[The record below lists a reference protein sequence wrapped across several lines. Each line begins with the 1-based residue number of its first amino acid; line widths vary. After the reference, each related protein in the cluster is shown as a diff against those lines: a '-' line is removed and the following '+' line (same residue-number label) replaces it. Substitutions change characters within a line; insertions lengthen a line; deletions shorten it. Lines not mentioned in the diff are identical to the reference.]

1 MQTHLDIETADPDD
15 LFMLAIIANHPKV
28 NLKAVSVFPGGL
40 DQVSLVKHVL
50 NIVGRKDIKVF
61 CNPLSDG
68 KDRVS
73 IFYERWLGKIDSY
86 QYDGTLD
93 DLAEVID
100 EETTLLTGGPLKN
113 ILYLYGKGAKYKLWT
128 CQGGFVGESIYKEL
142 GLTSM
147 DKFKG
152 KEKVATFNL
161 NGCVDAAK
169 ILLSTED
176 MLGENAKDMFKEIRM
191 VGKNICHSFVYEAK
205 DVDSIP
211 KEISKGIELFYSGAD
226 LICRTG
232 KQSSQEAPLRTKGQ
246 VKAMHD
252 LLAMAYHIDPG
263 EDDNWVYGN
272 PFRGSKGEWGF
283 MRNDKSPI
291 RAAVK
296 YNKEDVQRTLFQ

>member
-1 MQTHLDIETADPDD
+1 M
-15 LFMLAIIANHPKV
+15 
-28 NLKAVSVFPGGL
+28 
-40 DQVSLVKHVL
+40 
-50 NIVGRKDIKVF
+50 VGRKDIKVF
-61 CNPLSDG
+61 CNTLSDG

-73 IFYERWLGKIDSY
+73 IFYERWLGKIGSY

-113 ILYLYGKGAKYKLWT
+113 ILYLYGKGAKYNLWT
-128 CQGGFVGESIYKEL
+128 CQGGFVGESIYNEL

-147 DKFKG
+147 EKFRG

-161 NGCVDAAK
+161 NGNVEAAK
-169 ILLSTED
+169 TLLSTED
-176 MLGENAKDMFKEIRM
+176 VLCKNEMFKEIRM

-205 DVDSIP
+205 DIDSIP
-211 KEISKGIELFYSGAD
+211 KEISKGIELFYTGAD
-226 LICRTG
+226 LIC
-232 KQSSQEAPLRTKGQ
+232 RTKGQ

-263 EDDNWVYGN
+263 SDDNWVHGN

-283 MRNDKSPI
+283 IRNDKSPI